1 MARSAPS
8 SEKRSSIRRPV
19 KQERKPIARPS
30 ITGVAKRN
38 VAKYEQS
45 PTGLLRALVSGND
58 QLRWQEIGKA
68 IDLDEAGARKT
79 LENLAEEAERSHDSR
94 LAARVG
100 IARSYVEL
108 TPEEQLQDRISDLES
123 RLQKT
128 DKGAAHAKAREELQ
142 NELTVLRHRYEQVKP
157 AKSVPPQKE
166 ADPILPTNDSMPPSP
181 ELNAAFAR
189 IDRELDQL
197 RLMISKESPVE
208 QPQKRRDR
216 VAELRREVL
225 SLTTNKAALYHP
237 RYDAILDEL
246 HELDLATANVE
257 REELADLRSRL
268 DRANYA
274 YENNKEEDDFGGNAH
289 PYREEALAR
298 RVNAAEARMQKGYD
312 ASEAAALPDYQEVKQ
327 NIQALRSK
335 LEQRR
340 VSPAIE
346 AKAVVPARREE
357 VLVSEAPPAQRT
369 APKSAHFKGLLS
381 ADISHA
387 EQRLEA
393 EAQVELQLIRR
404 QALLKKHEGATPDAA
419 DAHRVNSTLVESGKN
434 LEHALTREYLLLTEN
449 PDEMAAELDRQR
461 EQYERLQSDPIG
473 KEVLSK
479 VQEMERA
486 GHVFNLKTAKEIE
499 DADERAYALK
509 LLAYRNSHRILE
521 ESLDHLRKYHEARL
535 NLYTL
540 RDDLVSHCKTCF
552 IPKETRE
559 ALEAAVTPSDR
570 RNIVDDILKDPRKM
584 DQPAKGLIP
593 FGKYLLWQGVF
604 AFNRMLGGV
613 LTSREYANPDLD
625 RLVKRLSLE
634 QNAIDTLNLRRSDIA
649 DHSPAKNRVA
659 EPKKTVDT
667 YSLDDVLDEDRSDE
681 GEDLLKELSAIAE
694 RADKLTQDLK
704 GRTDTLEESE
714 FDRLSSRY
722 LGLQEDLED
731 RRSVPAEAKSSLAMV
746 EEKIRDA
753 ELAFHALKRKNPAP
767 VENLSPARPSFER
780 RDEVLSH
787 AESEQLFTLEQN
799 VEALLLDVDHKL
811 LGGGFLSEH
820 DFQDFD
826 QRSILLGKQLER
838 LRRFSEEPAYKDA
851 SRLFKDLNTTLDEYE
866 AKHTREELYR
876 KKLPAEILV
885 ENAVSQGLRHL
896 VSDRPKRAV
905 LDQALSELN
914 HGVAVRSEHVEEVT
928 NVLFA
933 CIRSYP
939 LLRPAEQRVVAEQFD
954 QVVECLELGT
964 VYQDL
969 GVASL
974 DGLARKLALPAP
986 AEPASSDLY
995 EAANDNDVTGPR
1007 PVQRAPAQAPAP
1019 AQRAAAESAD
1029 DEEDNLDDLFGMNNA
1044 A

>member
-19 KQERKPIARPS
+19 KQERKIATRPS
-30 ITGVAKRN
+30 IAGAAKRN

-68 IDLDEAGARKT
+68 IDLDEAGARKI
-79 LENLAEEAERSHDSR
+79 LEHLAEEAERSHDSR

-108 TPEEQLQDRISDLES
+108 SPDEQLQDRISDLES
-123 RLQKT
+123 RLQKIE
-128 DKGAAHAKAREELQ
+128 KGAVHTKVREELE
-142 NELTVLRHRYEQVKP
+142 NELTVLTHRREQLKP
-157 AKSVPPQKE
+157 AKTVPQKKE
-166 ADPILPTNDSMPPSP
+166 ADPILPMNDSMPPSP

-246 HELDLATANVE
+246 HELDLTTASVE
-257 REELADLRSRL
+257 REELADLRDRL

-298 RVNAAEARMQKGYD
+298 RLDTADSRVKKGYD
-312 ASEAAALPDYQEVKQ
+312 ESEAVDLPDYQEVKR
-327 NIQALRSK
+327 NIQELRSK
-335 LEQRR
+335 LERNR
-340 VSPAIE
+340 VSPVIE
-346 AKAVVPARREE
+346 AKAVVPARQKE
-357 VLVSEAPPAQRT
+357 VLISEAPPTQRV
-369 APKSAHFKGLLS
+369 AAKSEHFKSLITI
-381 ADISHA
+381 DRSHA

-404 QALLKKHEGATPDAA
+404 QALVKKHEGKTPDAA
-419 DAHRVNSTLVESGKN
+419 DAHQVNGSLVESGKN

-449 PDEMAAELDRQR
+449 PEEMAVELDRQR
-461 EQYERLQSDPIG
+461 EQFERLQNDPIG
-473 KEVLSK
+473 KELLAK

-509 LLAYRNSHRILE
+509 LLAYRNSHRLLE

-552 IPKETRE
+552 IPKDTRE

-584 DQPAKGLIP
+584 DQPQGLYA

-613 LTSREYANPDLD
+613 LTSRQYANADLD
-625 RLVKRLSLE
+625 RLVKRLSFE
-634 QNAIDTLNLRRSDIA
+634 QAAIDTLNRRRSEIS

-659 EPKKTVDT
+659 EPKKIVDT
-667 YSLDDVLDEDRSDE
+667 YSLDEVLDEDRPDE
-681 GEDLLKELSAIAE
+681 GDDLLKELAAIAE

-722 LGLQEDLED
+722 LGLQEDLEE

-780 RDEVLSH
+780 RDVVLSH

-799 VEALLLDVDHKL
+799 VEALLIDVDHKL

-826 QRSILLGKQLER
+826 QRSILLGKQLEQ
-838 LRRFSEEPAYKDA
+838 LRRFSEEPSYKEA
-851 SRLFKDLNTTLDEYE
+851 ARLFKELNATLDEYE
-866 AKHTREELYR
+866 SKHTREELYR

-885 ENAVSQGLRHL
+885 ENAVSKGLRHL
-896 VSDRPKRAV
+896 TNDRPKRAA
-905 LDQALSELN
+905 LEQALSQLN

-928 NVLFA
+928 QVLFA

-939 LLRPAEQRVVAEQFD
+939 LLRPLEQRSVAEQFD
-954 QVVECLELGT
+954 QVVELLELGT

-995 EAANDNDVTGPR
+995 EAANDNDVTGQR
-1007 PVQRAPAQAPAP
+1007 PVQRAPAQAPAR
-1019 AQRAAAESAD
+1019 RAAAESAD